1 MTTNTDD
8 QDPIFATA
16 LREVPE
22 DMADQ
27 VRREIASLAA
37 EVAREV
43 TKRHDLGK
51 QAEPE
56 LARWHAKQIHSIV
69 KRLTNDPYMLAVA
82 RLKFL
87 RPSRT

>member
-22 DMADQ
+22 DMANQ
-27 VRREIASLAA
+27 IRREIASLAA

-43 TKRHDLGK
+43 TKRHHLGQ

-56 LARWHAKQIHSIV
+56 LARWHAKEIHSIV
-69 KRLTNDPYMLAVA
+69 KRLANDPNMLAVA
-82 RLKFL
+82 RLKFP
-87 RPSRT
+87 RQS

>member
-1 MTTNTDD
+1 MTISTYD

-27 VRREIASLAA
+27 IRREIASLAA

-43 TKRHDLGK
+43 AKKHDLGQ

-69 KRLTNDPYMLAVA
+69 KRLANDPDMLAVA
-82 RLKFL
+82 RLKFP
-87 RPSRT
+87 RQS